1 MNFALILFLLTLATG
16 VLWLLDI
23 VVFRKRR
30 KAALAAALAT
40 FDQNNRVALAG
51 NDGAVQSERAHLEE
65 RLLRQP
71 AWVEYAASFF
81 PVLLVVFT
89 LRSFVAEPFKIPSS
103 SMRPTLEVGDFILVN
118 KFIYGLRLPIIESK
132 IVPVS
137 DPKRGDVV
145 VFRYPLNPA
154 QDFIKRVIG
163 VGGDVVTY
171 QDKQLT
177 VNGKP
182 LPQVPDGTYSYLENM
197 HFETLDRMVV
207 TADSGDGP
215 RSFTIGVN
223 PRAPPVNPQAV
234 RPFPGRENCD
244 YNERGFTCKVPAGH
258 YLMMGDNRDNSDDSR
273 YWGFV
278 PDDHIRGKAFFI
290 WWNWDDLSSFA
301 FKRVGSGIR

>member
-1 MNFALILFLLTLATG
+1 MNFALILFLLTIATG

-23 VVFRKRR
+23 VIFKKRR
-30 KAALAAALAT
+30 QTVLTTALAA
-40 FDQNNRVALAG
+40 FDAKNRDSLVG
-51 NDGAVQSERAHLEE
+51 NEGAVRAERAKLEVT
-65 RLLRQP
+65 LLRQP

-118 KFIYGLRLPIIESK
+118 KFIYGLRLPIVESK
-132 IVPVS
+132 IVPFS

-145 VFRYPLNPA
+145 VFRYPLNPS

-163 VGGDVVTY
+163 VGGDLVSY
-171 QDKQLT
+171 QDKKLT
-177 VNGKP
+177 VNGKA

-197 HFETLDRMVV
+197 HFETLDRMLV

-290 WWNWDDLSSFA
+290 WWNWDDLSSLA

>member
-23 VVFRKRR
+23 MVFRHRR
-30 KAALAAALAT
+30 QAALTTALAD
-40 FDQNNRVALAG
+40 FDARNRQATAVDESALRH
-51 NDGAVQSERAHLEE
+51 EREQLEE
-65 RLLRQP
+65 RLLRKP

-81 PVLLVVFT
+81 PVLLVVFV
-89 LRSFVAEPFKIPSS
+89 LRSFIAEPFKIPSS

-145 VFRYPLNPA
+145 VFRYPLNPS

-163 VGGDVVTY
+163 VGGDVVSY
-171 QDKQLT
+171 QDKTLT
-177 VNGKP
+177 VNGKA
-182 LPQVPDGTYSYLENM
+182 LPQVPDGTYSYLENLR
-197 HFETLDRMVV
+197 FETLEQMRV
-207 TADSGDGP
+207 TANFGDGTHDY
-215 RSFTIGVN
+215 TIGVN

-258 YLMMGDNRDNSDDSR
+258 YHMMGDNRDNSDDSR

-290 WWNWDDLSSFA
+290 WWNWDDLSSLA

>member
-1 MNFALILFLLTLATG
+1 MNFALILFLLTIATG

-23 VVFRKRR
+23 VIFKKRR
-30 KAALAAALAT
+30 QTVLTTALAA
-40 FDQNNRVALAG
+40 FDAKNRDSLVR
-51 NDGAVQSERAHLEE
+51 NEGAVRAERAKLEVT
-65 RLLRQP
+65 LLRQP

-118 KFIYGLRLPIIESK
+118 KFIYGLRLPIVESK
-132 IVPVS
+132 IVPFS

-145 VFRYPLNPA
+145 VFRYPLNPS

-163 VGGDVVTY
+163 VGGDLVSY
-171 QDKQLT
+171 QDKKLT
-177 VNGKP
+177 VNGKA

-197 HFETLDRMVV
+197 HFETLDRMLV

-215 RSFTIGVN
+215 HSFTIGVN

-290 WWNWDDLSSFA
+290 WWNWDDLSSLA

>member
-23 VVFRKRR
+23 VVFKSKRHAALT
-30 KAALAAALAT
+30 AALAD
-40 FDQNNRVALAG
+40 FDAKNQAVAGDA
-51 NDGAVQSERAHLEE
+51 GAVRHEREQLEG

-81 PVLLVVFT
+81 PVLLVVFM

-118 KFIYGLRLPIIESK
+118 KFIYGLRLPIVEAK

-145 VFRYPLNPA
+145 VFRYPLNPS

-171 QDKQLT
+171 QDKTLT

-197 HFETLDRMVV
+197 RFETLDRMLV
-207 TADSGDGP
+207 TADSGDGA
-215 RSFTIGVN
+215 RTFTIGVN

-258 YLMMGDNRDNSDDSR
+258 YLMMGDNRDNRDDSR

-278 PDDHIRGKAFFI
+278 PYDHIRGKAFFI

>member
-16 VLWLLDI
+16 VLWLVDI
-23 VVFRKRR
+23 AVFRKRR
-30 KAALAAALAT
+30 QKTLSAALAEFDRKNPPDAATDAAAVRNER
-40 FDQNNRVALAG
+40 DQ
-51 NDGAVQSERAHLEE
+51 LEE

-81 PVLLVVFT
+81 PVLLVVFM

-118 KFIYGLRLPIIESK
+118 KFIYGLRLPIVETK
-132 IVPVS
+132 IVPIS

-145 VFRYPLNPA
+145 VFRYPLNPS

-171 QDKQLT
+171 QDKKLT

-182 LPQVPDGTYSYLENM
+182 LPQVPDGTYGYLENM
-197 HFETLDRMVV
+197 HFETLEQSLV
-207 TADSGDGP
+207 TADTGAAP
-215 RSFTIGVN
+215 HTYTIGVN
-223 PRAPPVNPQAV
+223 PRVPPVNPQAV

-244 YNERGFTCKVPAGH
+244 YNERGFTCKVPAGQ